1 MIINLTFLKSIEKH
15 LITQVIHDSHSNL
28 SKHVISMAE
37 EVIEG
42 INPTRMELL
51 SVRKRKK
58 LAEKGH
64 KLLSEKRDA
73 LVVQFFEIIKD
84 RNTLREKANANL
96 RESYSVLVQTQMIMG
111 QDRVEDATGSI
122 PPLGDVPMRT
132 VNIMGV
138 HVPKV
143 EYDAIPSRTGQ
154 PLYGYIDTTAKLDE
168 ACEKFRNLLI
178 DILKLAEVEGTI
190 ERLAI
195 EIEKTKRRVNALEH
209 IFIPRL
215 KATEKYIEMQLQER
229 EREDFFRRKR
239 IKAIMEAAEA
249 AG

>member
-1 MIINLTFLKSIEKH
+1 
-15 LITQVIHDSHSNL
+15 
-28 SKHVISMAE
+28 MAE
-37 EVIEG
+37 ERIEG
-42 INPTRMELL
+42 VNPTRMELL
-51 SVRKRKK
+51 SIRKRKK
-58 LAEKGH
+58 LAMKGH

-84 RNTLREKANANL
+84 RNTLRNKVNREL
-96 RESYSVLVQTQMIMG
+96 RTSYSVLVQAQMIMG
-111 QDRVEDATGSI
+111 QDRVWDAAGSI
-122 PPLGDVPMRT
+122 PDLGDVPIRS

-154 PLYGYIDTTAKLDE
+154 PLYGYVDTSAKLDE
-168 ACEKFRNLLI
+168 ACDKFRGLLM

-249 AG
+249 AA

>member
-1 MIINLTFLKSIEKH
+1 M
-15 LITQVIHDSHSNL
+15 V
-28 SKHVISMAE
+28 E
-37 EVIEG
+37 EIIEG

-51 SVRKRKK
+51 SIRKRKK

-73 LVVQFFEIIKD
+73 LVVQFFEVIKD
-84 RNTLREKANANL
+84 RNTLRGQADSGL
-96 RESYSVLVQTQMIMG
+96 MDSYSILVQAQMIMG

-122 PPLGDVPMRT
+122 PPLGDIPMRT

-143 EYDAIPSRTGQ
+143 EYDTLPSRAGE
-154 PLYGYIDTTAKLDE
+154 PLYGYLDTTAKLDE
-168 ACEKFRNLLI
+168 ASDRFRKILI
-178 DILKLAEVEGTI
+178 DILKLAEIEGTI

-215 KATEKYIEMQLQER
+215 KATERYIEMQLQER

-239 IKAIMEAAEA
+239 IKAIMEASQA
-249 AG
+249 AS

>member
-1 MIINLTFLKSIEKH
+1 M
-15 LITQVIHDSHSNL
+15 V
-28 SKHVISMAE
+28 E
-37 EVIEG
+37 EIIEG
-42 INPTRMELL
+42 VNPTRMELL
-51 SVRKRKK
+51 SIRKRKK

-73 LVVQFFEIIKD
+73 LVVQFFDIIKD
-84 RNTLREKANANL
+84 RNTLRQQVDSELGK
-96 RESYSVLVQTQMIMG
+96 SYTALIEAQMIMG
-111 QDRVEDATGSI
+111 QDMVEDATGGI
-122 PPLGDVPMRT
+122 PPLGDIPMRT

-143 EYDAIPSRTGQ
+143 DYDAIPSRTGE
-154 PLYGYIDTTAKLDE
+154 PLYGYLDTSTKLDE
-168 ACEKFRNLLI
+168 ANEKFRRVLMDL
-178 DILKLAEVEGTI
+178 LKLAEVEGTI

-215 KATEKYIEMQLQER
+215 RATERYIEMQLQER

-239 IKAIMEAAEA
+239 IKAIMEAAEEA
-249 AG
+249 EMAG

>member
-1 MIINLTFLKSIEKH
+1 MLFQVYSLY
-15 LITQVIHDSHSNL
+15 LIQC
-28 SKHVISMAE
+28 VISMVE

-84 RNTLREKANANL
+84 RNTLREKANRDL
-96 RESYSVLVQTQMIMG
+96 RESYFLLMQAEMIMG
-111 QDRVEDATGSI
+111 QENVENATGSI
-122 PPLGDVPMRT
+122 PSLGDVPMRT

-143 EYDAIPSRTGQ
+143 EYDAIPSRAGE
-154 PLYGYIDTTAKLDE
+154 PLYGYIDTSAKLDE
-168 ACEKFRNLLI
+168 ACEKFRNVLI

-239 IKAIMEAAEA
+239 IKAIMEAAEEA
-249 AG
+249 EALA

>member
-1 MIINLTFLKSIEKH
+1 M
-15 LITQVIHDSHSNL
+15 V
-28 SKHVISMAE
+28 E

-42 INPTRMELL
+42 VNPTRMELL
-51 SVRKRKK
+51 SIRKRKK

-84 RNTLREKANANL
+84 RNTLRERAKKGL
-96 RESYSVLVQTQMIMG
+96 RKSYSLLVEAQMIMG
-111 QDRVEDATGSI
+111 QEGVEDATGSV
-122 PPLGDVPMRT
+122 PALGDVPMRT

-143 EYDAIPSRTGQ
+143 EYDAIPSRSGE
-154 PLYGYIDTTAKLDE
+154 PLYGYIGTSAKLDE
-168 ACEKFRNLLI
+168 ASEKFRKLLI
-178 DILKLAEVEGTI
+178 DILKLAEIEGTI

-239 IKAIMEAAEA
+239 IKAIMEAAEEA
-249 AG
+249 ETAESPA

>member
-1 MIINLTFLKSIEKH
+1 
-15 LITQVIHDSHSNL
+15 
-28 SKHVISMAE
+28 MAE
-37 EVIEG
+37 DVIEG
-42 INPTRMELL
+42 VNPTRMELL
-51 SVRKRKK
+51 SIRKRKK
-58 LAEKGH
+58 LAQKGH
-64 KLLSEKRDA
+64 KLLSQKRDS

-84 RNTLREKANANL
+84 RNTLRGKVN
-96 RESYSVLVQTQMIMG
+96 RELKRSYSELIQAQMIMG
-111 QDRVEDATGSI
+111 QDKVGDAAGSI

-143 EYDAIPSRTGQ
+143 EYDAIPQRTGQ
-154 PLYGYIDTTAKLDE
+154 PLYGYVETSAKLDE
-168 ACEKFRNLLI
+168 AGEKFRRLLM

-190 ERLAI
+190 ERLAV

-215 KATEKYIEMQLQER
+215 KSTEKYIEMQLQER

-239 IKAIMEAAEA
+239 IKAIMEAA
-249 AG
+249 G

>member
-1 MIINLTFLKSIEKH
+1 M
-15 LITQVIHDSHSNL
+15 V
-28 SKHVISMAE
+28 E

-51 SVRKRKK
+51 SIRKRKK

-84 RNTLREKANANL
+84 RNTLRERADRDL
-96 RESYSVLVQTQMIMG
+96 RKSYSQLVEAQMIMG
-111 QDRVEDATGSI
+111 QEGVEDATGSI
-122 PPLGDVPMRT
+122 PALGDIPMRT

-143 EYDAIPSRTGQ
+143 EYDAIPSRSGE
-154 PLYGYIDTTAKLDE
+154 PLYGFIGTSAKLDE
-168 ACEKFRNLLI
+168 ATGRFRKLLI
-178 DILKLAEVEGTI
+178 DILKLAEIEGTI

-239 IKAIMEAAEA
+239 IKAIMEAAEEAEA
-249 AG
+249 AA

>member
-1 MIINLTFLKSIEKH
+1 M
-15 LITQVIHDSHSNL
+15 V
-28 SKHVISMAE
+28 E
-37 EVIEG
+37 EIIEG

-84 RNTLREKANANL
+84 RNTLRKRATSEL
-96 RESYSVLVQTQMIMG
+96 RGSYDLLVQTQMIMG
-111 QDRVEDATGSI
+111 QEMVEDASGSI

-143 EYDAIPSRTGQ
+143 EYDAIPSRSGQ
-154 PLYGYIDTTAKLDE
+154 PLYGYIGTTAKLDE
-168 ACEKFRNLLI
+168 ASEKFRNLLV
-178 DILKLAEVEGTI
+178 DVLKLAEVEGTI

-239 IKAIMEAAEA
+239 IKAIMEASEEAEA
-249 AG
+249 TA

>member
-1 MIINLTFLKSIEKH
+1 MLFQVYSLY
-15 LITQVIHDSHSNL
+15 LIQC
-28 SKHVISMAE
+28 VISMVE

-84 RNTLREKANANL
+84 RNTLREKANADL
-96 RESYSVLVQTQMIMG
+96 RESYVLLVQAEMIMG
-111 QDRVEDATGSI
+111 QENVENATGSI
-122 PPLGDVPMRT
+122 PSLGDVPMRT

-143 EYDAIPSRTGQ
+143 EYDAIPSRSGE
-154 PLYGYIDTTAKLDE
+154 PLYGYIDTSAKLDE
-168 ACEKFRNLLI
+168 ACEKFRNVLI

-239 IKAIMEAAEA
+239 IKAIMEAAEEA
-249 AG
+249 EALA

>member
-1 MIINLTFLKSIEKH
+1 
-15 LITQVIHDSHSNL
+15 
-28 SKHVISMAE
+28 MAE
-37 EVIEG
+37 ERIEG
-42 INPTRMELL
+42 VNPTRMELL
-51 SVRKRKK
+51 SIRKRKK
-58 LAEKGH
+58 LAMKGH

-84 RNTLREKANANL
+84 RNTLRNKVNREL
-96 RESYSVLVQTQMIMG
+96 RASYSVLVQAQMIMG
-111 QDRVEDATGSI
+111 QDRVWDAAGSI
-122 PPLGDVPMRT
+122 PSLGDVPIRS

-143 EYDAIPSRTGQ
+143 EYDTIPSRTGQ
-154 PLYGYIDTTAKLDE
+154 PLYGYVDTSAKLDE
-168 ACEKFRNLLI
+168 ACDKFWGLLM

-190 ERLAI
+190 ERLAV

-239 IKAIMEAAEA
+239 IKAIMKAAEA
-249 AG
+249 AA

>member
-1 MIINLTFLKSIEKH
+1 M
-15 LITQVIHDSHSNL
+15 V
-28 SKHVISMAE
+28 E

-51 SVRKRKK
+51 SIRKRKK

-84 RNTLREKANANL
+84 RNTVRERADRDLRK
-96 RESYSVLVQTQMIMG
+96 SYSQLVEAQMIMG
-111 QDRVEDATGSI
+111 QEGVEDATGSI
-122 PPLGDVPMRT
+122 PALGDVPMRT

-143 EYDAIPSRTGQ
+143 DYDAIPSRSGE
-154 PLYGYIDTTAKLDE
+154 PLYGFIGTSAKLDE
-168 ACEKFRNLLI
+168 ASDRFRKLLI
-178 DILKLAEVEGTI
+178 DILKLAEIEGTI

-239 IKAIMEAAEA
+239 IKAIMEAAEEAEA
-249 AG
+249 AAH

>member
-1 MIINLTFLKSIEKH
+1 M
-15 LITQVIHDSHSNL
+15 V
-28 SKHVISMAE
+28 E
-37 EVIEG
+37 EIIEG

-84 RNTLREKANANL
+84 RNTLRNKANSDL
-96 RESYSVLVQTQMIMG
+96 RNSYSNLVEAQMIMG
-111 QDRVEDATGSI
+111 QAKVEDATGSI

-143 EYDAIPSRTGQ
+143 EYDAIPSRAGK
-154 PLYGYIDTTAKLDE
+154 PLYGYIDTSAKLDE
-168 ACEKFRNLLI
+168 ASDKFHNLLM

-239 IKAIMEAAEA
+239 IKAIMEASEA

>member
-1 MIINLTFLKSIEKH
+1 M
-15 LITQVIHDSHSNL
+15 V
-28 SKHVISMAE
+28 E
-37 EVIEG
+37 EIIEG

-51 SVRKRKK
+51 SIRKRKK

-84 RNTLREKANANL
+84 RNTMRDRANADL
-96 RESYSVLVQTQMIMG
+96 RKAYTTLVEAQMIMG
-111 QDRVEDATGSI
+111 QERVEDATGSI
-122 PPLGDVPMRT
+122 PQLGDVPMRT

-143 EYDAIPSRTGQ
+143 EYDAIPSKAGE

-168 ACEKFRNLLI
+168 ASEKFEKLLL

-239 IKAIMEAAEA
+239 IKAIMEAAEEVETKA
-249 AG
+249 

>member
-1 MIINLTFLKSIEKH
+1 M
-15 LITQVIHDSHSNL
+15 V
-28 SKHVISMAE
+28 E
-37 EVIEG
+37 EIIEG

-58 LAEKGH
+58 LAMKGH

-73 LVVQFFEIIKD
+73 LVVQFFDIIKD
-84 RNTLREKANANL
+84 RNALRNKADSDL
-96 RESYSVLVQTQMIMG
+96 RRSYSLLVEAQMIMG
-111 QDRVEDATGSI
+111 QEGVGDATGSI
-122 PPLGDVPMRT
+122 PALQDVPMRT

-143 EYDAIPSRTGQ
+143 EYDAITPSAGE
-154 PLYGYIDTTAKLDE
+154 PLYGYIGTSAKLDE
-168 ACEKFRNLLI
+168 ASDKFRRLLV

-190 ERLAI
+190 ERLAV

-239 IKAIMEAAEA
+239 IKAIMEAAEEAEEA

>member
-1 MIINLTFLKSIEKH
+1 
-15 LITQVIHDSHSNL
+15 
-28 SKHVISMAE
+28 MAE
-37 EVIEG
+37 ERIEG
-42 INPTRMELL
+42 VNPTRMELL
-51 SVRKRKK
+51 SIRKRKK
-58 LAEKGH
+58 LAMKGH

-84 RNTLREKANANL
+84 RNTLRNKVNREL
-96 RESYSVLVQTQMIMG
+96 RASYSVLVQAQMIMG
-111 QDRVEDATGSI
+111 QDRVWDAAGSI
-122 PPLGDVPMRT
+122 PSLGDVPIRS

-143 EYDAIPSRTGQ
+143 EYDTIPSRTGQ
-154 PLYGYIDTTAKLDE
+154 PLYGYVDTSAKLDE
-168 ACEKFRNLLI
+168 ACDKFRGLLM

-190 ERLAI
+190 ERLAV

-239 IKAIMEAAEA
+239 IKAIMKAAEA
-249 AG
+249 AA

>member
-1 MIINLTFLKSIEKH
+1 MLF
-15 LITQVIHDSHSNL
+15 QDSHPNL
-28 SKHVISMAE
+28 RECVISMAE

-84 RNTLREKANANL
+84 RNTLREKANTDL
-96 RESYSVLVQTQMIMG
+96 MGSYALLVQAQMIMG

-143 EYDAIPSRTGQ
+143 EYDAIPSRSGQ

-168 ACEKFRNLLI
+168 SCEKFRNLLI